1 MPAGF
6 DHTVLAS
13 SAAAAP
19 PAKALPIALPEFSC
33 SANPAPDAYPLATDD
48 QRNAAQRGG
57 NARAPDESRL
67 HFVKPPCCSNDANI
81 R

>member
-33 SANPAPDAYPLATDD
+33 SANPAPDAYPLTDITAMPL
-48 QRNAAQRGG
+48 NAAATR
-57 NARAPDESRL
+57 ARLMNRDCIL
-67 HFVKPPCCSNDANI
+67 
-81 R
+81 